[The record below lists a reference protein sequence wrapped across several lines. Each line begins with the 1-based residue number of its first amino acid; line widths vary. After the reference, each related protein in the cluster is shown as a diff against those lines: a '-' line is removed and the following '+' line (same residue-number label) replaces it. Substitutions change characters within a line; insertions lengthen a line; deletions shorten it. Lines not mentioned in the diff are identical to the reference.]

1 MNVLKQVTFKK
12 YHTNVQL
19 KCFEFEMFY
28 QRYLNNSLCK
38 TLLKTNEHPTGR
50 KFAHDLEKTVL
61 EHSEHIHVIWKGA
74 FHQKSLTHHHLIS
87 NPYAEEHKQIL
98 HETLYSKTTVRRDP
112 D

>member
-12 YHTNVQL
+12 CYTNLQL

-74 FHQKSLTHHHLIS
+74 FHQNENESH
-87 NPYAEEHKQIL
+87 
-98 HETLYSKTTVRRDP
+98 
-112 D
+112 